1 MDLFESGKT
10 EYHFYDRRFT
20 GLFGIVYDGILL
32 CFIVLRPHGLGAL
45 GDFYRRYLYSSDD
58 SGLVMD
64 NI

>member
-10 EYHFYDRRFT
+10 EYRFCERRFT
-20 GLFGIVYDGILL
+20 GIFVIFYDGILL